1 MTLSHQIAKHFRD
14 VYFGGNWTTV
24 NLKDTLANV
33 TWQQA
38 LQKNKDFNSIVTL
51 TFHATY
57 YTTALLN
64 ILQGKPLDAKDE
76 YSFLH
81 PTINCEEDWQN
92 LLAHAYSTAEA
103 TAKLIEQ
110 MPEKLFFEN
119 FTNEKYGSYY
129 RNITGT
135 IEHLHY
141 HLGQIV
147 FLRKMLPL

>member
-1 MTLSHQIAKHFRD
+1 MTLSHQIAKHFRE

-24 NLKDTLANV
+24 NFKTTLADV

-38 LQKNKDFNSIVTL
+38 VQKNTNFSRIVTL

-64 ILQGKPLDAKDE
+64 VLEGKPLDAKDE

-81 PTINCEEDWQN
+81 PTITCQDDWQN
-92 LLAHAYSTAEA
+92 LLTNAYSTAEA
-103 TAKLIEQ
+103 TATLIDQ
-110 MPEKLFFEN
+110 MPEHLFFEN
-119 FTNEKYGSYY
+119 FTNEKYGTYY

-147 FLRKMLPL
+147 FCKKMLLS